1 MKNCEVF
8 AKDPLQNEL
17 VNNGVAEVVD
27 ASDEARLR
35 TLRYELETFVCD
47 GEYAKGLDRIL
58 TGYVANL
65 GKPEQPGIWVS
76 GFFGSG
82 KSHLVKMLR
91 HFWVNTRF
99 SDGSEARGLSR
110 LPQSI

>member
-8 AKDPLQNEL
+8 AKDPLKNER
-17 VNNGVAEVVD
+17 VNKGVAEVVD
-27 ASDEARLR
+27 ATDEARLR
-35 TLRYELETFVCD
+35 TLRYELETLVCD

-58 TGYVANL
+58 TGYVSNL

-76 GFFGSG
+76 GFYGSG

-91 HFWVNTRF
+91 HF
-99 SDGSEARGLSR
+99 
-110 LPQSI
+110 